1 MEHPPCPSVPT
12 ALSRRRGVTLFS
24 NGILID
30 IAARHDL
37 EPTASPLQQ
46 KLHFDLRMSFQKLES
61 QPFWSQ
67 IWTNVIQL
75 FTIARTFH
83 NHLWKKGGKNHKIV
97 GPLRLKY
104 DFITVSAHCV
114 SVCAHNSSEKTRSKS
129 CRTPSKNEEC
139 YFIAFIKNFFSCSF

>member
-1 MEHPPCPSVPT
+1 MWWIIFILIDIGLTGLPKLVGGEGGTPPPCPSVPT

-61 QPFWSQ
+61 QPF
-67 IWTNVIQL
+67 
-75 FTIARTFH
+75 
-83 NHLWKKGGKNHKIV
+83 
-97 GPLRLKY
+97 
-104 DFITVSAHCV
+104 
-114 SVCAHNSSEKTRSKS
+114 
-129 CRTPSKNEEC
+129 
-139 YFIAFIKNFFSCSF
+139 